1 VVGAILRTPRPAA
14 RRPGRDEDDLPK
26 LAKLD
31 RRFADPAWHGN
42 PVLRRLVMSY
52 LAWADA
58 VSDLLTGTPL
68 DWQTRQRATLLL
80 DNLIAAAAPTNV
92 PLVNPAPA
100 KQAWDTG
107 AEACC
112 AACACSSTT
121 CSGRRGCRPS
131 STHPRP
137 AGREMVG
144 GLLSAEGVVVQPPL
158 EQAGRDDWLVFS
170 MPELGVTTGTPP
182 EPRPTAKWFD
192 HLAGL
197 RLDSEREVEIHFV
210 SPLFEQLGYAEE
222 QEAAGFGFVMWEGVR
237 QHLAEA
243 DLLYFAGDVHDI
255 DKGDPQVLVECKDGG
270 ERAQYRSWPGP
281 QLCLLAQAG
290 LLRGDRR
297 RLPHGMELPGRR
309 RPGRTDMRGQARN
322 AARKVR

>member
-1 VVGAILRTPRPAA
+1 MSTEQRADDDDVVPGVAGGGSGAVLASSMLHSARIPAKTAARVVRAILRTPRPAA
-14 RRPGRDEDDLPK
+14 RRLGRDEDHLPK

-42 PVLRRLVMSY
+42 PVLRRLAMSY

-58 VSDLLTGTPL
+58 VNDALTGTPL

-92 PLVNPAPA
+92 PLVNPASA
-100 KQAWDTG
+100 KQAWDIG
-107 AEACC
+107 GG
-112 AACACSSTT
+112 SLL
-121 CSGRRGCRPS
+121 RGLRQFL
-131 STHPRP
+131 HD
-137 AGREMVG
+137 
-144 GLLSAEGVVVQPPL
+144 LQPPL
-158 EQAGRDDWLVFS
+158 EQARRADWLVFS

-255 DKGDPQVLVECKDGG
+255 DKGDPLVLVGCKDGG
-270 ERAQYRSWPGP
+270 ERARYRSWPGP
-281 QLCLLAQAG
+281 QLCLPAQAG

-297 RLPHGMELPGRR
+297 RLPHGMELPG
-309 RPGRTDMRGQARN
+309 
-322 AARKVR
+322 